1 MHRRSGTAVRTIPA
15 LTADGFLQDRPAG
28 NDGASPQKKPPTKDG
43 FFRLAAYGRDG
54 KINAGATVIRWWA
67 VQGSNL

>member
-1 MHRRSGTAVRTIPA
+1 MGLPEMTVPA
-15 LTADGFLQDRPAG
+15 HK
-28 NDGASPQKKPPTKDG
+28 KKPPTKDG

-54 KINAGATVIRWWA
+54 KITAGATVIRWWA

>member
-15 LTADGFLQDRPAG
+15 PTADGFLQDGLPEMTAPAHK
-28 NDGASPQKKPPTKDG
+28 KKPPTKDG

-54 KINAGATVIRWWA
+54 KKNAGATVIRWWA